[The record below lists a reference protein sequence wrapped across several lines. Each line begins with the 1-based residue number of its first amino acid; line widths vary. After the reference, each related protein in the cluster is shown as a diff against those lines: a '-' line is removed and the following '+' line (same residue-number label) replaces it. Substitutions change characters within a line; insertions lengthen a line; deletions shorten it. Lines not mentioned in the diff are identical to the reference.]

1 MGILQDKIGVVTGA
15 GQGIG
20 RAIAMSYA
28 REGANVV
35 IADFNAD
42 SGEETAALIR
52 DAGGEAAFIQGDVSK
67 EDSVKAMVDFA
78 LRQYGRLD
86 IACNSAAV
94 SRGSGPIHEYQREV
108 FDATLEMCLT
118 NTWLCMKY
126 EIAAMLQAGGGAIV
140 NISSNSSLRGQAYNT
155 AYAAAKGGVIN
166 YTRNLALDYALDNI
180 RVNAVSPGLI
190 ETPLTG
196 PLRGHPDSLQAY
208 MDNIPMSRAGQP
220 EEIAKVMLFLASD
233 LASYVTGQE
242 IAVDGGV
249 TAWNGQPRFT
259 RIFGDIT
266 IP

>member
-1 MGILQDKIGVVTGA
+1 MNMLTNKRAIITGGA
-15 GQGIG
+15 SGIG
-20 RAIAMSYA
+20 EQAVRLFLA
-28 REGANVV
+28 EGAKVV
-35 IADFNAD
+35 IADMNA
-42 SGEETAALIR
+42 EK
-52 DAGGEAAFIQGDVSK
+52 GEALAAELGDNVQFCAVDLAQPAQIETMIKEAVAFLG
-67 EDSVKAMVDFA
+67 
-78 LRQYGRLD
+78 GLD
-86 IACNSAAV
+86 ILVNNAGFGTYARTHLVDPAV
-94 SRGSGPIHEYQREV
+94 WQNVIDVNLNALFHTCRHALPHLMKQGGSII
-108 FDATLEMCLT
+108 
-118 NTWLCMKY
+118 NTASVSGTRADY
-126 EIAAMLQAGGGAIV
+126 GF
-140 NISSNSSLRGQAYNT
+140 N

-220 EEIAKVMLFLASD
+220 DEVAKVMLFLASD

-259 RIFGDIT
+259 RIFGDVT